1 MRKAFGAV
9 LLAVLIGLVAG
20 CGGGSKGPGVASAAG
35 ANGAKG
41 ATASP
46 TPSLDPEE
54 QRRQFVQ
61 CMRDHGVD
69 VPDPDANGGIKI
81 IASAGPGS
89 EKAIEDCQKYLPAGK
104 AGKADP
110 KVLEQTR
117 EFTKCMRD
125 HGIDMPDPDPNGG
138 GFRIQ
143 KGEGNGA
150 GTGKVN
156 PDDPAFK
163 AAMDACK
170 DKLPKGGQMTTNG
183 DGK

>member
-1 MRKAFGAV
+1 MRKAIGAV

-20 CGGGSKGPGVASAAG
+20 CGGKSNGPSVASAAG
-35 ANGAKG
+35 AKGAKG

-54 QRRQFVQ
+54 QRRLFTQ

-69 VPDPDANGGIKI
+69 ISDPDANGGIRI
-81 IASAGPGS
+81 TASAGPGS
-89 EKAIEDCQKYLPAGK
+89 EKAIGECQKYLPAGK
-104 AGKADP
+104 AAKADP

-138 GFRIQ
+138 GFRVE
-143 KGEGNGA
+143 KGQGN

-156 PDDPAFK
+156 PDDAAFK

-170 DKLPKGGQMTTNG
+170 DKLPKGGQMATNG
-183 DGK
+183 DAG

>member
-1 MRKAFGAV
+1 MRKATGAV
-9 LLAVLIGLVAG
+9 LLVVLIGLVAG
-20 CGGGSKGPGVASAAG
+20 CGSRSNGSGVASAAG
-35 ANGAKG
+35 AKDAK

-54 QRRQFVQ
+54 QRRLFTQ

-69 VPDPDANGGIKI
+69 VPDPDAGGGIRI
-81 IASAGPGS
+81 TSSAGPGS
-89 EKAIEDCQKYLPAGK
+89 EKAIEECQKYLPPGK
-104 AGKADP
+104 TDKPDP

-125 HGIDMPDPDPNGG
+125 HGIDLPDPDPNGA
-138 GFRIQ
+138 GFRVQ
-143 KGEGNGA
+143 KGSGDSQI
-150 GTGKVN
+150 K

-163 AAMDACK
+163 AAIDACK
-170 DKLPKGGQMTTNG
+170 DKLPKGGQLQTNG